1 MNAANPEERKPVTW
15 VAIYTRKSGDE
26 NMNGAVTSIDSQ
38 KAACRAYIQIHQERG
53 WQEYPEAFDDPAESG
68 KNLDRPAAKRLL
80 RAVREGGVQ
89 VVIVYKLDR
98 LTRSSKDFHQLV
110 ELFEKRNVGLV
121 SATESIDTKSPQ
133 GRLMTCI
140 MVQFAQYDRELDQER
155 SRDFH
160 LARAR
165 RGLWCGGLPPLGYD
179 CKDKQLVVNEA
190 EVEVVRFI
198 FDLYLRFKSAERVAL
213 ELNRRGLR
221 RKLYRTKAGRPFGGK
236 AFNMNSVRRI
246 LKRKFYVGRIAN
258 ERTGLEFPAQH
269 RAIIPPEVFSD
280 VLKILDERDER
291 GEYCVNKNGYLL
303 KGLAQCGLCGSAL
316 KGYSRPK
323 KKKLYRY
330 YRCALQAAEGSV
342 RCGFTSIIA
351 DRLEAMVLRELEAAG
366 RNRAYMER
374 LIQAAKRNSRVLA
387 ASLEEDER
395 VRQGK
400 LDEVKRDIDGMRKL
414 VETNPRL
421 DAVAIEIRKLEL
433 VRGELEASIE
443 RLRAR
448 IADTR
453 PVAGDAAAAQ
463 EALQGLGRMLKGL
476 SVPRQI
482 EVLRTLVRRT
492 RVWRNRVELDLNELA
507 VADIKRALGE
517 RH

>member
-1 MNAANPEERKPVTW
+1 MDSANPEERKSVTW
-15 VAIYTRKSGDE
+15 VAVYTRKSGDE

-53 WQEYPEAFDDPAESG
+53 WQECPEAFDDPSESG

-80 RAVREGGVQ
+80 QAVREGRIQ

-133 GRLMTCI
+133 GRLMTYI

-179 CKDKQLVVNEA
+179 CKNKQLVVNEA
-190 EVEVVRFI
+190 EVEAVRLI
-198 FDLYLRFKSAERVAL
+198 FDLYLRFKSAERVAA

-221 RKLYRTKAGRPFGGK
+221 RKLYRTKDGRSFGGK
-236 AFNMNSVRRI
+236 AFNMTSVRRI
-246 LKRKFYVGRIAN
+246 LRRKFYVGRIAN

-269 RAIIPPEVFSD
+269 RAIIPPEVFGE
-280 VLKILDERDER
+280 VRKILEARDER
-291 GEYCVNKNGYLL
+291 GEYCVNKNGFLL
-303 KGLAQCGLCGSAL
+303 KGLVQCGLCASAL

-323 KKKLYRY
+323 KNKLYRY
-330 YRCALQAAEGSV
+330 YRCEAQAAGGPV
-342 RCGFTSIIA
+342 PCRFKSIIA
-351 DRLEAMVLRELEAAG
+351 DRLEVMVLRELEAAG
-366 RNRAYMER
+366 RDRPYMER
-374 LIQAAKRNSRVLA
+374 LIQAAKRRLRDLA
-387 ASLEEDER
+387 ASLEDEGR
-395 VRQGK
+395 VRQGR
-400 LDEVKRDIDGMRKL
+400 LNEVKRDIDGLRKL
-414 VETNPRL
+414 LETNPRL
-421 DAVAIEIRKLEL
+421 DAVALEIRKLEL
-433 VRGELEASIE
+433 AGGELEASIE

-448 IADTR
+448 IADVR
-453 PVAGDAAAAQ
+453 SAAGDAAAAQ
-463 EALQGLGRMLKGL
+463 KALQGLGRVLKGL
-476 SVPRQI
+476 SIPRRI
-482 EVLRTLVRRT
+482 EVLRTLVRRI
-492 RVWRNRVELDLNELA
+492 RVWKDRVELDLNELA

-517 RH
+517 CP